1 MFLSYSH
8 FLDYVFI
15 YNLLYI
21 KPSCIPYYYK
31 RVHMVK
37 RALSYSELLFPEAL
51 WNISLS
57 GLRCWTSSEGMV
69 YSKLGQTVKRS

>member
-51 WNISLS
+51 
-57 GLRCWTSSEGMV
+57 
-69 YSKLGQTVKRS
+69 